1 MILSSFITSE
11 IHWQKFEKFNK
22 YVKGSLITTEA
33 LILSIAVYF
42 PSFVTFLLL
51 APRFKLWFDD
61 LDLELYFESVT
72 LIVSFI

>member
-11 IHWQKFEKFNK
+11 IHWQKLEKFNK
-22 YVKGSLITTEA
+22 YVNGSLIITEA
-33 LILSIAVYF
+33 LILSIL
-42 PSFVTFLLL
+42 VTFLLL
-51 APRFKLWFDD
+51 PARFNFLSWFDD